1 MLERREGLMST
12 SESLGNVVVIHPLD
26 PADASAIAQIRSA
39 TRAQKGVRWRIDA
52 RKQFEALM
60 EAVSPRND
68 VTFESGRV
76 GDVPGL
82 WAHPASSRPDEAIL
96 HPHGG
101 WFNAGSARAYRHLVG
116 HIAARGGARAFVPD
130 YRLAPEHPFP
140 AAVEDV
146 RAAYVGLTE
155 RGFSKIA
162 ITGDSAG
169 GNLAIE
175 LLVHLATNRAS
186 GSEALVGGVAL
197 SPVTDLAFSG
207 ESWSTRA
214 IADPYFTQPQA
225 AELVRSYLDGHDPE
239 DPSVSPLHADLK
251 GLAPIRVHV
260 GNDEVLLDD
269 SVRLV
274 DRAVTVGVD
283 ARLDVWQGMVHG
295 YLGGIGRLA
304 ASTETLQLI
313 GEFLIDRFATAEN
326 ER

>member
-1 MLERREGLMST
+1 MAAMRAIVEPNKGKLQGVAARVPFDAIMEHVAAPAG
-12 SESLGNVVVIHPLD
+12 VVYE
-26 PADASAIAQIRSA
+26 AD
-39 TRAQKGVRWRIDA
+39 
-52 RKQFEALM
+52 
-60 EAVSPRND
+60 
-68 VTFESGRV
+68 RV
-76 GDVPGL
+76 GGVSGWWCRPQAARPGQ
-82 WAHPASSRPDEAIL
+82 AVMHI
-96 HPHGG
+96 HGG
-101 WFNAGSARAYRHLVG
+101 WFNWGSAQAFRHLAG
-116 HIAARGGARAFVPD
+116 HIAASAGVAAFVPD

-140 AAVEDV
+140 AASEDV
-146 RAAYVGLTE
+146 RACYVGLTE

-175 LLVHLATNRAS
+175 LLVRLATKKAS

-304 ASTETLQLI
+304 ASTEM
-313 GEFLIDRFATAEN
+313 IDRFATAEN

>member
-1 MLERREGLMST
+1 MQTLREDHST
-12 SESLGNVVVIHPLD
+12 VSWLVQHPCSAEDQAAMATMRAIVEPNKGKLQGIAARVPFDAIMQQVSAPVGVVYE
-26 PADASAIAQIRSA
+26 ADSVG
-39 TRAQKGVRWRIDA
+39 GVSGWWCRPETA
-52 RKQFEALM
+52 RPGQ
-60 EAVSPRND
+60 AVM
-68 VTFESGRV
+68 
-76 GDVPGL
+76 
-82 WAHPASSRPDEAIL
+82 HI
-96 HPHGG
+96 HGG
-101 WFNAGSARAYRHLVG
+101 WFHWGSAQAFRHLAG
-116 HIAARGGARAFVPD
+116 HIAVSAGVAAFVPD

-140 AAVEDV
+140 DAAEDV
-146 RAAYVGLTE
+146 RACYVGLTE

-169 GNLAIE
+169 GNLALE
-175 LLVHLATNRAS
+175 LLVYLATSSVS

-197 SPVTDLAFSG
+197 SPVTDLALSG

-214 IADPYFTQPQA
+214 VADPYFTQPQA

-239 DPSVSPLHADLK
+239 DSFASPLHADLK

-274 DRAVTVGVD
+274 ERAVAAGVD

-313 GEFLIDRFATAEN
+313 GGFLIDHFANAED